1 MTFVLE
7 RDAPLLVRLL
17 LKSGELKAEDLNRLS
32 MPVSSLPSNPEV
44 QLLEA
49 GLADERVLARR
60 MAEYIGCSWFES
72 DASDPLQLLECFP
85 PDKVRPRGALAD
97 LSASCREAIARV
109 PESVFR
115 NRRVL
120 PLFLAAGTLH
130 VIASDPLDFSASE
143 EIRMVTGLPVA
154 IHVCTA
160 SVYRL
165 VLQQVFGDRDKMNEA
180 LGGAGTSGEAGDDA
194 QQATS
199 VDLNQSTANSKDTSV
214 LRLVNSIILQAME
227 DGASDI
233 HCEPYETCVRVRY
246 RVDGQL
252 REVSAPPP
260 KVFQQAI
267 SRMKILARMDIAEK
281 RVPQDG
287 AISVRDGDRR
297 VDLRVSTVPTIYGEK
312 MVLRLLEKS
321 SLPGSLTALGFSE
334 KQSAD
339 FMDAAKCHHGLMF
352 VTGPTGSGKSTTLY
366 TCLDLINDA
375 ERNILTV
382 EDPVE
387 QKLHGLNQVQVHTQA
402 GLTFATA
409 LRSFLRQDPDV
420 IMVGEVRD
428 TETAQICMRAA
439 LTGHLVLSTLHTNNS
454 LQVIYR
460 LVDMGVEPF
469 LLGPALRLLEAQR
482 LVRRLCAQCMREQ
495 VIPPET
501 ALRHG
506 LTPGAKVWRAG
517 EDASCSACK
526 GRGIKGRVGL
536 YEVIRVT
543 EDLQDLIAAR
553 TPLEALR
560 EHLIAQGTQFLA
572 DDARAKLLAGATSF
586 SEVADFIRLD

>member
-1 MTFVLE
+1 MSYVLE
-7 RDAPLLVRLL
+7 RDAPLLIRLL
-17 LKSGELKAEDLNRLS
+17 LKHGEIKPGDLERLS
-32 MPVSSLPSNPEV
+32 MPVSALPANPEA

-49 GLADERVLARR
+49 GLADERLMARR

-72 DASDPLQLLECFP
+72 DPADPLQLLECFP
-85 PDKVRPRGALAD
+85 PDKVRPRGALAE
-97 LSASCREAIARV
+97 LSTTCREAIARV
-109 PESVFR
+109 PENVFR

-120 PLFLAAGTLH
+120 PLFLASGTLH

-154 IHVCTA
+154 IHVCTV

-165 VLQQVFGDRDKMNEA
+165 VLQQVFGDRDKMHEA
-180 LGGAGTSGEAGDDA
+180 LGEAGAGGDEDGDGAHAGG
-194 QQATS
+194 
-199 VDLNQSTANSKDTSV
+199 VDLNQSIANSKDTAV

-252 REVSAPPP
+252 REVAAPPP
-260 KVFQQAI
+260 KVFQHAI

-297 VDLRVSTVPTIYGEK
+297 VDLRVSTVPTVYGEK
-312 MVLRLLEKS
+312 MVLRLLEKT
-321 SLPGSLTALGFSE
+321 SLPSSLTALGFSE
-334 KQSAD
+334 RQAAD
-339 FMDAAKCHHGLMF
+339 FMDAAQCHHGLMF

-366 TCLDLINDA
+366 TCLGLINGA

-402 GLTFATA
+402 GLTFASA

-460 LVDMGVEPF
+460 LVDMGIEPF

-482 LVRRLCAQCMREQ
+482 LVRRLCPQCKREQ
-495 VIPPET
+495 QLPAET
-501 ALRHG
+501 ARQHG
-506 LTPGAKVWRAG
+506 LPPGATVWRAG
-517 EDASCSACK
+517 DDASCSACK
-526 GRGIKGRVGL
+526 GRGIKGRLGL
-536 YEVIRVT
+536 YEVIRIT

-553 TPLEALR
+553 TPLEGLR
-560 EHLIAQGTQFLA
+560 EHLTAKGVKFLA
-572 DDARAKLLAGATSF
+572 DDARAKLLAGSTSF
-586 SEVADFIRLD
+586 AEVADYIRVD